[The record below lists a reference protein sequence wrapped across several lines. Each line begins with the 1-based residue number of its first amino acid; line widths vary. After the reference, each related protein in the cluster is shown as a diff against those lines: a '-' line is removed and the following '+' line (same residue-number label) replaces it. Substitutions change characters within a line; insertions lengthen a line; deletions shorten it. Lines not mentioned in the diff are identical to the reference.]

1 VTVSSRFVRIWF
13 DADSPP
19 RAELDAVGVDR
30 LILVVGPPFDAT
42 RIGRARLPG

>member
-19 RAELDAVGVDR
+19 RAELDR